1 MCVCWQDAPKISADQ
16 AWHDAFK
23 AFQKVLSESPRGKYF
38 NDARG
43 WLAYLHLR
51 VGDRVNALI
60 QYYRLLGDE
69 HDENARVEGAFSL
82 MLVRSPA
89 TDDEME
95 RVEKALANEPAA
107 ALAYAYHNIYNYS
120 IDPDPIDPP
129 YDYETI
135 KDRSGQTD
143 FEAERLRREEVEKK
157 WKAERAATSRKE
169 LTRALEF
176 SKRLMVNYPNLSV
189 GGAFALRAAQAS
201 EELDDNVFG
210 GDSLDQ
216 DVFHAAAGVRF
227 TGRWGRTWGYGE
239 VLGGVGYLQFNGIFS
254 GLAFK
259 ETRTRPLAQMGGGLT
274 FVVGDGWGIF
284 VQADY
289 RRMFLDEEEDLQSGR
304 NDVRAS
310 VGFRLILD

>member
-1 MCVCWQDAPKISADQ
+1 MTNRI
-16 AWHDAFK
+16 
-23 AFQKVLSESPRGKYF
+23 LT
-38 NDARG
+38 
-43 WLAYLHLR
+43 LAG
-51 VGDRVNALI
+51 VTAV
-60 QYYRLLGDE
+60 LLG
-69 HDENARVEGAFSL
+69 
-82 MLVRSPA
+82 
-89 TDDEME
+89 
-95 RVEKALANEPAA
+95 
-107 ALAYAYHNIYNYS
+107 
-120 IDPDPIDPP
+120 
-129 YDYETI
+129 
-135 KDRSGQTD
+135 
-143 FEAERLRREEVEKK
+143 
-157 WKAERAATSRKE
+157 
-169 LTRALEF
+169 
-176 SKRLMVNYPNLSV
+176 LS
-189 GGAFALRAAQAS
+189 APAQAQTQTTTTTTSQATQTTTIPSRGTTTNPTWEFGLGYQFLRTGEFCADFDASNCSEDNPQSFPFGLTADAVRNWGPFGIAGQIGWSRNS